1 MSATTQSL
9 HGTSTLSIQQ
19 FSDMLDNIESFRDHM
34 SGYYHLLINDSS
46 YDAIRLSLFASLK
59 ALNLLQ
65 HFIITYPPVS
75 LENHCAE

>member
-9 HGTSTLSIQQ
+9 HGTGTFSIQQ
-19 FSDMLDNIESFRDHM
+19 FSDMLDNIECFRAHM
-34 SGYYHLLINDSS
+34 SKYYHLLKYDSS

-75 LENHCAE
+75 LKDHCAE